1 MRADRNSRQDRLLKQ
16 YESKIW
22 SLDVFRR
29 KNDEIEKEVEGQI
42 AELEDEISDLQGQ
55 KKRKAPVRQR
65 SASWDPA
72 QLERDMGRG
81 SSVQPEGM
89 DDGLGVGS

>member
-1 MRADRNSRQDRLLKQ
+1 M
-16 YESKIW
+16 
-22 SLDVFRR
+22 FRR